1 MVYACVEHLDESVLL
16 LLPLKI
22 EVRSHILEVK
32 HAAVDAVVDHVDAF
46 HYEDFCFFI
55 IVSQFN
61 RVSLSILLFHL
72 Q

>member
-16 LLPLKI
+16 LLPLQT
-22 EVRSHILEVK
+22 EVRSHVLEVK

-46 HYEDFCFFI
+46 HYKDFCFFI